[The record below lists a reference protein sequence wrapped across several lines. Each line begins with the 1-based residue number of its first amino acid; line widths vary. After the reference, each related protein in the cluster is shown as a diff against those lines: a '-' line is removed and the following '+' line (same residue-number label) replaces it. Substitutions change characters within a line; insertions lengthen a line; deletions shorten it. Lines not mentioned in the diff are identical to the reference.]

1 MADIIKLLPE
11 SVANQIA
18 AGEVIQRPASVVK
31 ELMENSVDAGST
43 FITVLAKDGG
53 KTLIQVTDNGCG
65 MSDTD
70 ARMCFERHATSKIRE
85 AGDLFAIRTLGFR
98 GEAMA
103 SIAAVSQVILRTRRE
118 EDEIGTQ
125 VIIAGSVVE
134 SQEPV
139 TCDTGTSFLVKNLY
153 FNTPARRKFLKTNNA
168 ELKHIIHEFQRVA
181 LANPQVEFSL
191 IHNESEIYNLPA
203 SNLKQRIVHLFGKP
217 VNQNLTTLDTA
228 TSLVNLRGYIGKP
241 ELAKKTAGE
250 QFFFINNR
258 FMKHPYFHR
267 AVMNAYE
274 KLLPADYF
282 PSYFIFL
289 ETEPASIDINI
300 HPTKTEIKFEEEPAI
315 FQIIVAAVREALG
328 KFNLMPSID
337 FNSEQAIE
345 IPPLRPDNSFRIPRI
360 SYNSGYNP
368 FEMER
373 KGFENYA
380 ARNEG
385 DLLRNWE
392 KLYADQT
399 GLPDENPVPEPDSQ
413 QQLSMRGDH
422 SGSRFLQ
429 LKNRYILTAVKSGLM
444 VIDQHNAHERILYEK
459 YLQALAHNH
468 VVAQQT
474 LFPETIELEP
484 SDYLMTLELMDD
496 MQALGFDVRDFGSNT
511 VVMNGCPADI
521 TNPDPRGLLES
532 ILDDYKNKQ
541 TDIKVKARERLILSL
556 ASASAVNYGKSL
568 SDAEMQEIVDR
579 LFACEN
585 PNYSPGGNPVIF
597 ILSLEEIEKKFGKG

>member
-43 FITVLAKDGG
+43 SISVLVKDGG
-53 KTLIQVTDNGCG
+53 KTLIQVADNGCG

-70 ARMCFERHATSKIRE
+70 ARMCFERHATSKIKE
-85 AGDLFAIRTLGFR
+85 AEDLFAIHTLGFR

-103 SIAAVSQVILRTRRE
+103 SIAAVSQVVLRTRRK

-125 VIIAGSVVE
+125 ITIAGSVVE
-134 SQEPV
+134 SQDPV
-139 TCDTGTSFLVKNLY
+139 TCDAGTNFLVKNLY

-181 LANPQVEFSL
+181 LANPQLEFSL
-191 IHNESEIYNLPA
+191 FHNESEIYNLPA
-203 SNLKQRIVHLFGKP
+203 ANLKQRIVHLFGKAIST
-217 VNQNLTTLDTA
+217 NLTTIDTT
-228 TSLVNLRGYIGKP
+228 TSIVKTGGFIGKP
-241 ELAKKTAGE
+241 ELAKKTSGE

-274 KLLPADYF
+274 KLLPADYY

-289 ETEPASIDINI
+289 ETDPASIDINI

-337 FNSEQAIE
+337 FDTEQAIV
-345 IPPLRPDNSFRIPRI
+345 IPPLGSEKSFGIPQI
-360 SYNSGYNP
+360 SYNSSYNP

-373 KGFENYA
+373 KGFENYV

-385 DLLRNWE
+385 DVRRNWE
-392 KLYADQT
+392 KLYADPNSH
-399 GLPDENPVPEPDSQ
+399 PDEKSGSAPDFQ
-413 QQLSMRGDH
+413 QQLSMHEVH

-444 VIDQHNAHERILYEK
+444 VIDQHNAHERILFEK
-459 YLQALAHNH
+459 YLQALTHNH
-468 VVAQQT
+468 MIAQQT

-484 SDYLMTLELMDD
+484 SDYLMMIDLMDD
-496 MQALGFDVRDFGSNT
+496 LQALGFDIRDFGGNT

-521 TNPDPRGLLES
+521 SNPDPKGLLEN
-532 ILDDYKNKQ
+532 ILDEYKNKQ
-541 TDIKVKARERLILSL
+541 TDIKIKAKEKLILSL
-556 ASASAVNYGKSL
+556 AAASAVNYGSSL
-568 SDAEMQEIVDR
+568 TDAEMQEFVDR

-585 PNYSPGGNPVIF
+585 PNYSPGGNPVIS
-597 ILSLEEIEKKFGKG
+597 ILSLEEIERKFGKG